1 MVMSSFEPELLS
13 GAKESEPLS
22 DENENGSTCRNH
34 VSPSSVVQRGVH
46 GLFGGGGGGS
56 LDEAASG

>member
-1 MVMSSFEPELLS
+1 MVMLSLEPELLS

-34 VSPSSVVQRGVH
+34 VSPSSVVKRAAH

-56 LDEAASG
+56 WDEAASG